1 MSKRLLNITIQER
14 KKALIMFDDMI
25 PDMISY
31 RRLLAV
37 IIELFNTGWKLNI
50 SSVFIAQSYLPVPKD
65 VIINTIHLSII
76 KISNSRE
83 LQQIVV
89 NCHLRLTLMNL
100 RGLPLFHQIIHDVC
114 VKISWN

>member
-1 MSKRLLNITIQER
+1 
-14 KKALIMFDDMI
+14 MFDDMI

-65 VIINTIHLSII
+65 VIINTIHFSII

-100 RGLPLFHQIIHDVC
+100 RSLPLFHQIIHGVC